1 MKINL
6 KYAIIKP
13 TKRITLRS
21 INTAL
26 RGYFFIGEKMS
37 EKFQH
42 PLVIGIISPLIVAAV
57 VSIFISLFMVKMHE
71 YKIENSIKR
80 IEVLELSQ
88 QEIYKNEI
96 KELKV
101 SIAKI
106 DMQIMNI
113 VENGQRR
120 DKETEKRQS
129 EIMSLLQKTK

>member
-1 MKINL
+1 LKINL

>member
-1 MKINL
+1 
-6 KYAIIKP
+6 
-13 TKRITLRS
+13 
-21 INTAL
+21 
-26 RGYFFIGEKMS
+26 MS